1 MNEFTP
7 KLNDAGDA
15 YLFNVPTLGA
25 SQSLHIVTPSY
36 FDGSIEL
43 AVQTLSQGSAGD
55 TATSEAVYPDAD
67 GSLAG

>member
-7 KLNDAGDA
+7 KLNDDGDA
-15 YLFNVPTLGA
+15 YLFSVPLSGA

-43 AVQTLSQGSAGD
+43 AVQTLSQGVLV
-55 TATSEAVYPDAD
+55 TRQRVLLLPRR
-67 GSLAG
+67 